1 MSDTISDPTPNAQA
15 QAIFGQH
22 HKEISR
28 RSKVVE
34 SDALNSTSF
43 SRSKES
49 ANDLP
54 FKIPGQ
60 DWILFSVSH
69 VRMSPVCEDPR
80 NPAVRFYGLFESAED
95 ASDHARVVLQI
106 DPSVNLQVSR
116 AHEWVSMRSTP
127 ERLSDDVAVRAHV
140 KDLLSEY
147 TSERS
152 SATKEFK
159 ENVNLKK
166 GGRGSSQSDEEKQK
180 LMSDNARREANRLA
194 EDYEKKELR
203 RATKL
208 PRMAEVRDQAFAV
221 VSFVSDTKQPI
232 PEPLFHVYSSFN
244 TQAEADVYVRH
255 TAGEHVRDHDMYVV
269 SLCEWLHP
277 QNIDSTKL
285 ANEVYRSE
293 ELNSVMANHKSQP
306 QKIEQFKKW
315 REEAEA
321 ESAAKA
327 ESAEAE
333 AESVEV
339 EAESAEAAA
348 ERDKEADPS
357 TS

>member
-54 FKIPGQ
+54 FKIPSQ

-69 VRMSPVCEDPR
+69 VRMPPVCEDPR
-80 NPAVRFYGLFESAED
+80 NPAVRFYGLFESAEE

-116 AHEWVSMRSTP
+116 THEWVSMCSTP
-127 ERLSDDVAVRAHV
+127 ERLADDTAVRVHV
-140 KDLLSEY
+140 KTLLAAY
-147 TSERS
+147 TSERT
-152 SATKEFK
+152 SATKEFN
-159 ENVNLKK
+159 ENVDAKK
-166 GGRGSSQSDEEKQK
+166 AGRGSSQSNEEDQK
-180 LMSDNARREANRLA
+180 RLSEQARTDANRLA
-194 EDYEKKELR
+194 EEGDKKKELR

-208 PRMAEVRDQAFAV
+208 PRMAEVRDQTVAV
-221 VSFVSDTKQPI
+221 VSFISDPKQSI
-232 PEPLFHVYSSFN
+232 PEPLFHVYSAFN
-244 TQAEADVYVRH
+244 TQAEADIYVRN

-269 SLCEWLHP
+269 SLCEWLHL
-277 QNIDSTKL
+277 QEIDSTKL

-315 REEAEA
+315 REEAD
-321 ESAAKA
+321 K
-327 ESAEAE
+327 
-333 AESVEV
+333 EV
-339 EAESAEAAA
+339 ENPADDAAT
-348 ERDKEADPS
+348 DKDKGVGPS
-357 TS
+357 MP

>member
-1 MSDTISDPTPNAQA
+1 MSETVSDPTPNAQA

-43 SRSKES
+43 PRSKES

-127 ERLSDDVAVRAHV
+127 ERLSDDAAVRAHV
-140 KDLLSEY
+140 KDLLAEY

-159 ENVNLKK
+159 ENVELKK

-180 LMSDNARREANRLA
+180 LLSDKARKEANRLA
-194 EDYEKKELR
+194 EDGDEKKELR

-208 PRMAEVRDQAFAV
+208 PRMAEVRDQTVAV
-221 VSFVSDTKQPI
+221 VSFVSDTKQAI
-232 PEPLFHVYSSFN
+232 PEPLFRVYSSFN
-244 TQAEADVYVRH
+244 TQAEADVYVRN

-293 ELNSVMANHKSQP
+293 ELNSVMSNHKSQP

-315 REEAEA
+315 REEAE
-321 ESAAKA
+321 ESAGA
-327 ESAEAE
+327 AEAE
-333 AESVEV
+333 A
-339 EAESAEAAA
+339 AGG
-348 ERDKEADPS
+348 DKEPDPL